1 MCICHIYQSHH
12 TTVFQKEKQL
22 TNFVENIIH
31 QYLNFALFLLLFCFL
46 YVCLFKQN
54 KPTYKKKKKEK
65 EQNLD
70 KECSQKICA
79 SDHEVKEEETK
90 KDI

>member
-1 MCICHIYQSHH
+1 M
-12 TTVFQKEKQL
+12 F
-22 TNFVENIIH
+22 
-31 QYLNFALFLLLFCFL
+31 
-46 YVCLFKQN
+46 VCLSKTNQHI
-54 KPTYKKKKKEK
+54 KRKKKK

>member
-1 MCICHIYQSHH
+1 M
-12 TTVFQKEKQL
+12 
-22 TNFVENIIH
+22 
-31 QYLNFALFLLLFCFL
+31 
-46 YVCLFKQN
+46 FKQN
-54 KPTYKKKKKEK
+54 KPTYKKKKKEKK

-90 KDI
+90 KDIWNFEHIIIKTIKSLVGSLVLSYVMLNNIS